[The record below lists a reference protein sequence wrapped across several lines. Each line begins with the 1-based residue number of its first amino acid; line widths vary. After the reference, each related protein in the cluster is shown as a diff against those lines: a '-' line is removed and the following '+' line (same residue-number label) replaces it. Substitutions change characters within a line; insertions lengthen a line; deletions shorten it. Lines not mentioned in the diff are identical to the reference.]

1 MGVWW
6 GSDAAKAL
14 QVTAMHMAACMTAP
28 ACGDKTPTRFMVCCM
43 ATYVGTYLHRY
54 AVVKVAQTEATI
66 LLRDGD
72 AVQAHVAHGAPE
84 VDVAREGIRLGK
96 EPRCLR
102 ARRRRRRGPDH
113 CKVNMG
119 EGVFH
124 SDAFM
129 PWHTGCCKARSMWYP
144 INLCCSWCELGCRES
159 AYRLSEVIELRRRHR
174 LGRHLRCHRTIQTHA
189 SVSGI
194 LLRLRRSPSRRLQ
207 HRASADLENDSWGGR
222 LPPKQAQQ
230 AGTGRNH

>member
-1 MGVWW
+1 MTLSMGVWW

-119 EGVFH
+119 EGCLIRMH
-124 SDAFM
+124 SCHGTRVVARQGQCGTRSISAARGASSAAANPRIVSRKSSSSAGDTGSDDTSAATAPYRRM
-129 PWHTGCCKARSMWYP
+129 PA
-144 INLCCSWCELGCRES
+144 CR
-159 AYRLSEVIELRRRHR
+159 AY
-174 LGRHLRCHRTIQTHA
+174 C
-189 SVSGI
+189 
-194 LLRLRRSPSRRLQ
+194 
-207 HRASADLENDSWGGR
+207 
-222 LPPKQAQQ
+222 
-230 AGTGRNH
+230 